1 MTVLKQ
7 KLFELIYGIITIP
20 QQISIIF
27 FTREEIEFHI
37 KVIYQSLIQFKDVEV
52 Q

>member
-20 QQISIIF
+20 QQISMIF
-27 FTREEIEFHI
+27 LQE
-37 KVIYQSLIQFKDVEV
+37 KK
-52 Q
+52 